1 MNVFTFS
8 ANFALGYT
16 FAFIRFDIEDIL
28 KTIGGDNLLK
38 VADIALENPF
48 LALLILAFS
57 VFLVG
62 IFTNNSKEKS

>member
-48 LALLILAFS
+48 LALLILAFL

>member
-38 VADIALENPF
+38 VADIALKNPF
-48 LALLILAFS
+48 LALLILAFL